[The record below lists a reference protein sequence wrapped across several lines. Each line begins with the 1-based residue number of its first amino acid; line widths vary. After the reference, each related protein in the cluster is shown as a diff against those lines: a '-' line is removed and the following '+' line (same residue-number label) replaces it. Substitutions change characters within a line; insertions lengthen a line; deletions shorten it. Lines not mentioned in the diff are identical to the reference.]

1 MLFCCTK
8 NTGVTQMK
16 RQDIG
21 KLLAER
27 RRLIRLQ
34 ESLVLQLVE
43 TKLKLDAIEQERA
56 FAAVLHCC
64 SDYSEDDGGSEDSGI

>member
-1 MLFCCTK
+1 
-8 NTGVTQMK
+8 MK
-16 RQDIG
+16 QEI
-21 KLLAER
+21 KAIHTLLAER

-43 TKLKLDAIEQERA
+43 AKLKLDAIEQESA

-64 SDYSEDDGGSEDSGI
+64 SDYSEDDGGEDMSYDS